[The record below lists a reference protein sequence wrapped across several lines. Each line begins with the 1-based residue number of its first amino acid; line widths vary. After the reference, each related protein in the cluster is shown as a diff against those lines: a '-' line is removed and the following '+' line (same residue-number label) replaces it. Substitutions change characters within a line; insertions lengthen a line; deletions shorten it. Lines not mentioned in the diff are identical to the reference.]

1 MKETLHTSWPRDVRL
16 AVPAGAVSV
25 AGDAMAMVALTLRIH
40 STGDGPYAVAV
51 LLACFSLPV
60 VLTMGVAG
68 SLSDRADPRLVL
80 GVGGAVQVLA
90 AAGLAT
96 WHSVPATLAL
106 VLLLQTGFAF
116 TNPVWSSV
124 LTRAVGDERVG
135 GLVST
140 QHALAAIAAP
150 VGAALGGVLVQLHGD
165 PVVFVLDALTYLVL
179 VAVGVSLRMRS
190 EPSLGIGGG
199 ARAGRVARVLG
210 GVFPRAGLDVIRGE
224 LVVWVLVRALL
235 PFVVTLEGMNTVEVF
250 LLRDVLGASEAQFG
264 LAQAVTGAG
273 AVVGAGLA
281 GLMASDTARLRA
293 VVACVA
299 AMSSAQVGQGLAPG
313 LGVFLGFAVVLG
325 LTNAT
330 SNAAIIAVLVRRVPA
345 CDRGKAMAVVNGLAR
360 SCTML
365 ALALGGVAATVLGPR
380 PSFVVAGTLGIAVAG
395 WAWWSLQRV
404 GALSGA
410 RP

>member
-199 ARAGRVARVLG
+199 ARAGR
-210 GVFPRAGLDVIRGE
+210 
-224 LVVWVLVRALL
+224 
-235 PFVVTLEGMNTVEVF
+235 
-250 LLRDVLGASEAQFG
+250 
-264 LAQAVTGAG
+264 
-273 AVVGAGLA
+273 
-281 GLMASDTARLRA
+281 
-293 VVACVA
+293 
-299 AMSSAQVGQGLAPG
+299 
-313 LGVFLGFAVVLG
+313 
-325 LTNAT
+325 
-330 SNAAIIAVLVRRVPA
+330 
-345 CDRGKAMAVVNGLAR
+345 
-360 SCTML
+360 
-365 ALALGGVAATVLGPR
+365 
-380 PSFVVAGTLGIAVAG
+380 
-395 WAWWSLQRV
+395 
-404 GALSGA
+404 
-410 RP
+410 